1 MTATSRV
8 ARAPLTLAVF
18 AALFSLFASPALARV
33 PTRGT
38 DAPKIA
44 LDDLGGT
51 RVDTSKLQPRALV
64 LIFGEIGQDS
74 TAAACADV
82 LTTLADPRVAAD
94 SIVPILITAQSTPA
108 ASLREEA
115 SKGRYPAIILRDPQ
129 RDAFGAYK
137 VLVLPTAVVVDP
149 KGKVVHAVPGHFA
162 RFKDTIS
169 GAVQAATGKQTL
181 EQFDQ
186 STQAATT
193 PANPEAQRADRL
205 VHLGQELLRHNLDD
219 MAQARFAEALAL
231 MPTNTDAKL
240 GLASLALKRDTLP
253 EAESLFRSV
262 LSAAPDSIEG
272 TLGLAAVHLKRG
284 GDDLPKG
291 ESLVRSLL
299 EKNPKEARARYLL
312 GQFHERKGDFTQAA
326 AEYKKALDTLFDRPM
341 FFRETP

>member
-1 MTATSRV
+1 MIATLPHV
-8 ARAPLTLAVF
+8 HARLTLVVL
-18 AALFSLFASPALARV
+18 AALLYFGASPSLARV
-33 PTRGT
+33 PTRGS
-38 DAPKIA
+38 DAPKIS

-51 RVDTSKLQPRALV
+51 RVDTSNLQPRALV
-64 LIFGEIGQDS
+64 LIFGEIGQD
-74 TAAACADV
+74 TTLAACTDV

-94 SIVPILITAQSTPA
+94 SVVPILITAQSTPA
-108 ASLREEA
+108 ATLRDEA
-115 SKGRYPAIILRDPQ
+115 AKGRYPAIILRDPQ

-137 VLVLPTAVVVDP
+137 VLVLPTAVVVDS

-162 RFKDTIS
+162 RFKDTIN

-181 EQFDQ
+181 EQFDH
-186 STQAATT
+186 SMQATAV

-262 LSAAPDSIEG
+262 LSAAPDSVEG
-272 TLGLAAVHLKRG
+272 TLGLAAVHLKRA

-291 ESLVRSLL
+291 ETLVRSLL

-326 AEYKKALDTLFDRPM
+326 NEYKKALDTLFDRPM